1 MKRIMAFMLALVMV
15 TTCMVSTV
23 FAAEPTPDVSVSFE
37 SAAITADSEAID
49 AANQYALSV
58 FRGGAKCAAKISG
71 TGCVLC
77 TPGYAIL

>member
-1 MKRIMAFMLALVMV
+1 MKRIMAFMLASVMV

-58 FRGGAKCAAKISG
+58 FRASKSDYDWVAM
-71 TGCVLC
+71 VQRQ
-77 TPGYAIL
+77 